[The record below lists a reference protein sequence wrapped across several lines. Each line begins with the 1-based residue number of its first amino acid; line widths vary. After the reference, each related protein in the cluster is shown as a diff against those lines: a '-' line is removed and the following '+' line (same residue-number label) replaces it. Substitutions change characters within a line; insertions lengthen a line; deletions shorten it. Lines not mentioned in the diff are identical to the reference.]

1 MPGERERGLDA
12 LVRASVHYYGDKSEM
27 ERFVR
32 AGCLPA
38 LGTRGFQRPLSDP
51 STDLQGLGDGFL
63 ARGRNAHGNG
73 RCKPDR
79 LQPIEQRGIRLKHV
93 WQFGAGLAQVLGA
106 HEAARVRRNHHGYG
120 EPAVTRYFKRLDDL
134 AVGSSLPVVAPPGSR
149 NSSRTGAPVPAT
161 PGIARSA
168 STAASPS
175 SSAKRDQMT

>member
-63 ARGRNAHGNG
+63 ARGRNAHGN
-73 RCKPDR
+73 
-79 LQPIEQRGIRLKHV
+79 
-93 WQFGAGLAQVLGA
+93 
-106 HEAARVRRNHHGYG
+106 
-120 EPAVTRYFKRLDDL
+120 
-134 AVGSSLPVVAPPGSR
+134 
-149 NSSRTGAPVPAT
+149 
-161 PGIARSA
+161 
-168 STAASPS
+168 
-175 SSAKRDQMT
+175 